1 MSLQVEISVESDAWT
16 ALPDLSGLAERTI
29 AACQRVSDVPLRDG
43 AEVSLLFAG
52 DGAVHALN
60 KRFRGVDKA
69 TNVLSFPGT
78 GDAETAD
85 FLGDIAIAF
94 ETADREAKDEGKP
107 LDHHVAHL
115 IAHGFLHLLGFDHET
130 AEEAED
136 MEAME
141 REILESLGIPD
152 PYAGTSLADEPLEP

>member
-1 MSLQVEISVESDAWT
+1 MSLQVEISVESDAWK
-16 ALPDLSGLAERTI
+16 ALPDLAGLTERTI
-29 AACQRVSDVPLRDG
+29 AACQRVSGVPLRDD
-43 AEVSLLFAG
+43 AEVSLLFA
-52 DGAVHALN
+52 DDVAVHALN

-94 ETADREAKDEGKP
+94 ETSAREAADEGKT
-107 LDHHVAHL
+107 LSNHVAHL

-130 AEEAED
+130 DEEAED

-141 REILESLGIPD
+141 RDILKSLGVPD
-152 PYAGTSLADEPLEP
+152 PYAGTSPANETSEP